1 MFSVLRADAAT
12 VINRRLHKIQETPI
26 SHFNVKNMSYH
37 DIESFYKI
45 LLLMQN
51 NKKTPT
57 FFQKQA
63 LNFKIESRYKWD

>member
-26 SHFNVKNMSYH
+26 SHFNVKIMSYH
-37 DIESFYKI
+37 DIKSFYKI

-51 NKKTPT
+51 NKKNGY

-63 LNFKIESRYKWD
+63 LNFKIKSRYR

>member
-1 MFSVLRADAAT
+1 M
-12 VINRRLHKIQETPI
+12 INRRLHKIQETPI